1 MNYDNAPRGF
11 NIEGSDESV
20 LTHVNQLT
28 NVNTRCVRKIERTR
42 IVGFRIPTPV
52 ADAYMD
58 LPPTAKTTLKT
69 IVSSLIYAFAK
80 KYEIEVECE
89 EFLRAWINDVPAI
102 GGQIIIN
109 ANIAEAKS
117 NINISVD
124 PKAIEEIVDLLGH
137 LYSLI
142 SNKIDYKAEL
152 IVKQRI
158 AKAQRTLRELIFEL
172 N

>member
-11 NIEGSDESV
+11 SIEGSDESV
-20 LTHVNQLT
+20 LTYVNQLT

-52 ADAYMD
+52 ADAYID

-80 KYEIEVECE
+80 KYGIEVECE

-109 ANIAEAKS
+109 ANINENKS
-117 NINISVD
+117 
-124 PKAIEEIVDLLGH
+124 
-137 LYSLI
+137 
-142 SNKIDYKAEL
+142 KIDVKIQLEPIIEL
-152 IVKQRI
+152 IQKLYELRKPLPPLQRKLVEDLYARI
-158 AKAQRTLRELIFEL
+158 KRL